1 MLFGLFQICKRS
13 DPLQSSTLSGA
24 EPRLERDER
33 QRGAC
38 IEGCGERGE
47 SWQTRTPF
55 DWLRTGFDTAFTE
68 PFDMPFDKLRTWL
81 RTQFRPTQDASSLPL
96 NGYPHLLRKEAR

>member
-68 PFDMPFDKLRTWL
+68 PFDTPFR
-81 RTQFRPTQDASSLPL
+81 QAQDVAQDTVSAYSGCFIAAP
-96 NGYPHLLRKEAR
+96 